1 MLSSKYINTRR
12 IRNTMLTIVGT
23 SHIAR
28 ESVQEVDRAIRTK
41 KPDIVAVE
49 LDRKRMHGLLKGGNR
64 GMSISQIRQVGL
76 KGWMFGNLGG
86 WVERKL
92 GSKVGVSPGSDMLQ
106 AYRTARELKIKVAL
120 VDQDITVTLKKL
132 SKSITW
138 RERWN
143 FLVDIIKGVF
153 GKSIKMDLS
162 KVPDKEIVKK
172 LIQEMK
178 SRYPSL
184 YRVLVEERNKY
195 MARRLA
201 ILMKKHPDKHILAVM
216 GAGHEKEVR
225 KGAQSYLNKIDVAQ

>member
-225 KGAQSYLNKIDVAQ
+225 KEAQSYLNKIDVAQ